1 LTSADTRI
9 INTPEQLTLQDGGTM
24 NRFRLGIAFAVGV
37 FLLAS
42 GSARAQQGTGELRG
56 RVIDAQ
62 GAVLPGV
69 TVVATNEASGIFRE
83 IVSGTDGSF
92 FMSALTPGQYEL
104 SAQLSGFKKYARKG
118 VRVEVGKT
126 MSLDVQLE
134 VGGIEQEVTV
144 TAETPLVDT
153 TSKQLGG
160 SVQVQELQDV
170 PSLNR
175 NFTSYLSLL
184 PGITSTISVD
194 SFGADSIR
202 VNGQATQNSNY
213 MLDGAGNNDNFNN
226 GNGGAQAR
234 TPVEAVQE
242 FQLLTSNFDA
252 EFGSTSGGVINAV
265 SKQGTNNLHGTMFFF
280 TQNES
285 MTSMD
290 YFAKKNLDACRA
302 AAPAA
307 GCALLEK
314 PKAQQKQWGGNL
326 GGPLV
331 KNKLH
336 FFANLERI
344 DQNRARTMNIV
355 ARPDLSA
362 TANTHDNVWNW
373 MVRVDHQLN
382 ANNTWAVR
390 WLRETSPQSNQL
402 VQTNYTLRRAEKEVD
417 ADWTIVGTLNSV
429 IANTRVNVLKVSY
442 THEDVFFG
450 NPGYFEEGDQRALG
464 PLLVHQTFED
474 GIATRANRRMD
485 PAYQVDDTFSWFLP
499 GKKGDH
505 DLKFGASWYYL
516 PLHVFD
522 AGNLNGTFTFSAS
535 DRDFNAAD
543 PRTYPDR
550 FQIRVPGESDYFV
563 KGKEIG
569 VFAQDKWK
577 LNSRFTASL
586 GLRYDVEVVKMDNT
600 GNFLFSP
607 GQESP
612 VDKNN
617 LSPRVGATWTLDEA
631 GTAVVRGGYGLYFQ
645 KTAYSNFTPI
655 VSSGLT
661 SNSFTVNFPTNNIDP
676 GPSQG
681 RMPTD
686 PFLVNGPVVNRAL
699 LAQMFPPGTTTKNT
713 GTVRFDS
720 PDRHLPYAHQAS
732 VGFEKQLAG
741 SIAVSADYVRANHRD
756 LYMLQELNPGIRAST
771 ARTAAV
777 TRIYPTSRFNASVL
791 ELVNAGWFDYNALQA
806 SLQKR
811 FSNHYQ
817 VRLSY
822 TLARGRGTVGAPG
835 ATDTIQTYTADPAT
849 GAIDYHLDD
858 RVSLGDQDRPHILS
872 LSGAVEVPHT
882 GGLNLSGVWQY
893 NSGTPFSLTDSTTDP
908 DRNGVFQEPLPAGTY
923 SYTGTA
929 TNVDTITVENKGGYN
944 GARGP
949 NFSLASARAAYRFR
963 LPGGTRRIT
972 AYVDVF
978 NITNRANFNN
988 PTLTTGGVTSA
999 DRRTADTFLVLRSIR
1014 NGGPSRT
1021 AQFNVRY
1028 DF

>member
-1 LTSADTRI
+1 MHR
-9 INTPEQLTLQDGGTM
+9 
-24 NRFRLGIAFAVGV
+24 
-37 FLLAS
+37 LAS
-42 GSARAQQGTGELRG
+42 VVAAALALVVLAPGSAGAQQGTGELRG
-56 RVIDAQ
+56 RVLDEQ
-62 GAVLPGV
+62 NAVLPGV
-69 TVVATNEASGIFRE
+69 TVVAKNEGSGQFRE
-83 IVSGTDGSF
+83 IVSGADGSF

-104 SAQLSGFKKYARKG
+104 TAQISGFKKYQRGG

-126 MSLDVQLE
+126 QSIDVQLQ
-134 VGGIEQEVTV
+134 VGGIEQQITV
-144 TAETPLVDT
+144 TAESPLVDT
-153 TSKQLGG
+153 TTKQLGG
-160 SVQVQELQDV
+160 SVPTQELQDV

-202 VNGQATQNSNY
+202 VNGQATQNANY

-252 EFGSTSGGVINAV
+252 EFGSTSGGIVNAV
-265 SKQGTNNLHGTMFFF
+265 SKQGTNNMHGTLFFF
-280 TQNES
+280 DQNQS

-290 YFAKKNLDACRA
+290 YFAKANLDACRTA
-302 AAPAA
+302 PPAA

-314 PKAQQKQWGGNL
+314 PDAQQKQWGGNL
-326 GGPLV
+326 GGPII

-336 FFANLERI
+336 FFVNLERI
-344 DQNRARTMNIV
+344 DQNRARTMNIL
-355 ARPDLSA
+355 ARPDLNA

-373 MVRVDHQLN
+373 MVRVDHQIN

-402 VQTNYTLRRAEKEVD
+402 VNTNYTLKRAEAEQD
-417 ADWTIVGTLNSV
+417 TDWTAVGTLNSV
-429 IANTRVNVLKVSY
+429 IANTRVNTLKFSY

-450 NPGYFEEGDQRALG
+450 NPGYFEKGDQASLG

-485 PAYQVDDTFSWFLP
+485 PAYQLDDTFSWFMP
-499 GKKGDH
+499 GKRGDH
-505 DLKFGASWYYL
+505 DVKFGASYYYL

-522 AGNLNGTFTFSAS
+522 AGTLNGQFGFSAS

-550 FQIRVPGESDYFV
+550 LTIRVPGESDYFV

-569 VFAQDKWK
+569 LFAQDKWK
-577 LNSRFTASL
+577 VNSRFTASL
-586 GLRYDVEVVKMDNT
+586 GLRWDVEDVQLDNT
-600 GNFLFSP
+600 GNFLFSDP
-607 GQESP
+607 THSP

-617 LSPRVGATWTLDEA
+617 FSPRVGGTWMLDER
-631 GTAVVRGGYGLYFQ
+631 GTAVIRGGYGLYFQ

-655 VSSGLT
+655 ASAGVT
-661 SNSFTVNFPTNNIDP
+661 STSFLVNFPTNNVDA
-676 GPSQG
+676 GPSAG
-681 RMPTD
+681 RLPLE

-699 LAQMFPPGTTTKNT
+699 LNQLYPKGTTTKNT

-720 PDRHLPYAHQAS
+720 PDRHLPYSHQAS
-732 VGFEKQLAG
+732 IGVEKQLAG
-741 SIAVSADYVRANHRD
+741 SIAVSADYVHASHRD

-771 ARTAAV
+771 VRTATV
-777 TRIYPTSRFNASVL
+777 TRILPTSQFNASVL
-791 ELVNAGWFDYNALQA
+791 ELVNAGSFDYNALQT
-806 SLQKR
+806 SIQKR
-811 FSNHYQ
+811 YSNHYQ
-817 VRLSY
+817 VRMSY
-822 TLARGRGTVGAPG
+822 TYARGRGIVRAPG
-835 ATDTIQTYTADPAT
+835 ATDTILTYTTDPVT
-849 GAIDYHLDD
+849 RVTDQHLGDLNA
-858 RVSLGDQDRPHILS
+858 LGDQDRPHILS

-882 GGLNLSGVWQY
+882 KGLNFSGVWQY
-893 NSGTPFSLTDSTTDP
+893 NSGTPFTITDSTTDP
-908 DRNGVFQEPLPAGTY
+908 NRNGNFTDDPLGAGTY
-923 SYTGTA
+923 SGA
-929 TNVDTITVENKGGYN
+929 AGNPNAITVENIGGFN

-949 NFSLASARAAYRFR
+949 DFSLASLRAAYQFK
-963 LPGGTRRIT
+963 LPGNGNRRIR

-988 PTLTTGGVTSA
+988 PTG
-999 DRRTADTFLVLRSIR
+999 DRRDAATFLILRSIR

-1021 AQFNVRY
+1021 AQLNVRY